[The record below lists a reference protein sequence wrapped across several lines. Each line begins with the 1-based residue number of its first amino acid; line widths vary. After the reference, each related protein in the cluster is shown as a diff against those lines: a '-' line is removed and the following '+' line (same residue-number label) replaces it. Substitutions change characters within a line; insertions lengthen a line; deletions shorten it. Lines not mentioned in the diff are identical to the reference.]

1 MIYFPLNFLCVSK
14 FGYIFALRL
23 RNKYKTIKIMKFSE
37 LAKQVQE
44 RLVKEKNNLHSKN
57 INTSY
62 EVLVYNEAGSR
73 FLNAKRVQGSWQNN
87 RGSYMPFGGGSK
99 WILRYGEVGFQTYR
113 NPFGEMD
120 AELCMGR
127 LFSKSSNGTS
137 IPKSVGTKREV
148 LAIIDQIGIF

>member
-1 MIYFPLNFLCVSK
+1 MCVSK

-73 FLNAKRVQGSWQNN
+73 FLNAKRVQGSW
-87 RGSYMPFGGGSK
+87 
-99 WILRYGEVGFQTYR
+99 
-113 NPFGEMD
+113 
-120 AELCMGR
+120 
-127 LFSKSSNGTS
+127 KSHTNLTH
-137 IPKSVGTKREV
+137 PVKV
-148 LAIIDQIGIF
+148 F

>member
-1 MIYFPLNFLCVSK
+1 
-14 FGYIFALRL
+14 
-23 RNKYKTIKIMKFSE
+23 MKFSE

>member
-1 MIYFPLNFLCVSK
+1 
-14 FGYIFALRL
+14 
-23 RNKYKTIKIMKFSE
+23 MKFSE

-73 FLNAKRVQGSWQNN
+73 FFNAKRVQSSWQDN

-99 WILRYGEVGFQTYR
+99 WILRYGEVGFRTYR
-113 NPFGEMD
+113 NPVGEMD

-127 LFSKSSNGTS
+127 LFGKSSNGTS
-137 IPKSVGTKREV
+137 IPKSVDTKKEV

>member
-73 FLNAKRVQGSWQNN
+73 FLNAKRVQGSW
-87 RGSYMPFGGGSK
+87 
-99 WILRYGEVGFQTYR
+99 
-113 NPFGEMD
+113 
-120 AELCMGR
+120 
-127 LFSKSSNGTS
+127 KSHTNLTH
-137 IPKSVGTKREV
+137 PVKV
-148 LAIIDQIGIF
+148 F